1 LQIDAIIASNVV
13 ATARLTHMVLPKV
26 RKEMQ
31 LAGASAKALHL
42 HHCATQ
48 VGLPPCH
55 SLDTHDACTDVLAR
69 TGGRRPGLWAR
80 VLC

>member
-55 SLDTHDACTDVLAR
+55 SLDTHDACTDVLAL